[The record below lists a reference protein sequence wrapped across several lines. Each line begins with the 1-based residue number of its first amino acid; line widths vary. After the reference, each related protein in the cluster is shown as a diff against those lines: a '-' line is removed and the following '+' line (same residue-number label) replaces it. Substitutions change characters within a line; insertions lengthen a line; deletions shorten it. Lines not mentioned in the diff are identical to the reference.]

1 MTFFYNNAINIYTDA
16 SITNKNSENIGA
28 PGFLLYKGNDLCEV
42 KKLVIHNCNNNFGEL
57 YAIKLALEYGISYCY
72 NGNPNEKPLPINI
85 FSDSLI
91 SVNSI
96 RKWLVVW
103 TNNSRERSERTLIN
117 NQNLQVKNQNI
128 LLDIMNIILFF
139 NTNINIYHVT
149 SHLKPNKIDDIN
161 LFRNKFYDTNNIY
174 IKDINLIRHMICCNN
189 HIDEVTR
196 LHLKRVTNDEN
207 YDPEKHKIVYPISW
221 FPTEEEIKNYSNLV
235 NS

>member
-16 SITNKNSENIGA
+16 SITTKNSENIGA
-28 PGFLLYKGNDLCEV
+28 PGFLLYRGNDLCEV

-72 NGNPNEKPLPINI
+72 SGNPNEKPLPLNI

-91 SVNSI
+91 SVTSI
-96 RKWLVVW
+96 KKWLVTW
-103 TNNSRERSERTLIN
+103 SNNSKDRILMN
-117 NQNLQVKNQNI
+117 NQNNAVKNQNI
-128 LLDIMNIILFF
+128 LLDIMNIVLFF

-149 SHLKPNKIDDIN
+149 SHLKPNRIENIN
-161 LFRNKFYDTNNIY
+161 LFRKKFFEINGIY

-196 LHLKRVTNDEN
+196 LHLKRVTSNEN
-207 YDPEKHKIVYPISW
+207 YDPEKHKLIYPIKW
-221 FPTEEEIKNYSNLV
+221 FPTKEDIENYSNLV
-235 NS
+235 NN